1 MPTKPKLSESEIDA
15 ALRAAPHWRRED
27 RTIVRDVKTHAF
39 SDGVRLVGEIAVL
52 ADASEHH
59 PDVELSYGKV
69 RFSLTTHDAGGLTEL
84 DFGLARHIDSH
95 LERTRRERP

>member
-1 MPTKPKLSESEIDA
+1 MATKPKLSEPEITTS
-15 ALRAAPHWRRED
+15 LQAAPHWRREGLA
-27 RTIVRDVKTHAF
+27 IVRDVKTHAF

-69 RFSLTTHDAGGLTEL
+69 RFSLTTHDAGGLTAL
-84 DFGLARHIDSH
+84 DFALARHIDSH
-95 LERTRRERP
+95 LERTRTERP